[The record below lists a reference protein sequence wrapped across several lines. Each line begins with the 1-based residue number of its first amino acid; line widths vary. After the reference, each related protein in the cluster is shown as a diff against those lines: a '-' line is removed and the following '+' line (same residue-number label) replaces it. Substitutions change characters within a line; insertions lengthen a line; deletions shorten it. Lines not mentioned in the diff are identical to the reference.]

1 MFGNLLKKNRTKDE
15 DIDASLQELILKID
29 KMNLTQMRSL
39 VKDKTKESEL
49 STEGLNAVLQK
60 LITVTDT
67 SKKQYINSDDM
78 DSKKKK
84 AFDLVLAIMANKK
97 INIQT
102 IELVQKFIDTY
113 EEIINRYD
121 KEYKDIYLSRFK
133 DSITNAVVML
143 GIVSDM
149 ENKLNVLS
157 E

>member
-1 MFGNLLKKNRTKDE
+1 MFGNLLKKNKTKDE

-84 AFDLVLAIMANKK
+84 AFDLALTIMANKK

-113 EEIINRYD
+113 EEIINGYD

-133 DSITNAVVML
+133 DSIANAVVML

-149 ENKLNVLS
+149 ENKMNVLS